1 MVKRQLLGLL
11 ILFSALAGLAPAT
24 AWGAAESF
32 DPEAA
37 LQRAVEALREGQR
50 QRALDELQA
59 LTVREPTFRVAHWLY
74 GDLLALH
81 AGRPVQVPLR
91 DNDFDTLSSL
101 TDEIALRLAAESAAP
116 GPDRVPNA
124 IMAVAERHRHV
135 IVVDLNRARLF
146 VMENRG
152 GELVLLRH
160 HYASIGRNG
169 SRKEVEGDLR
179 TPVGI
184 YHVTQWLPDGQLPE
198 LYGAGA
204 FPVSYPNA
212 WDRFKRRTGYGI
224 WLHGVPRSTFARAP
238 RSSEG
243 CVTMANQDLEAL
255 RSEVEVGQTP
265 VVFSDELE
273 WVSAEEAAAEREAWT
288 ARLEGWRSRW
298 SAVDTDGYLAF
309 YHPDFTTTGMD
320 LPRFAAHKRRVNQG
334 KTFIDV
340 QLGDLNLWRY
350 PGTGEPVVLAEF
362 TQHYRS
368 SNFTSSTQK
377 QQFWRQDAD
386 GEWRIF
392 REVNR

>member
-1 MVKRQLLGLL
+1 MILRLLSLPLL
-11 ILFSALAGLAPAT
+11 WSGLALGPAV
-24 AWGAAESF
+24 AATEAF
-32 DPEAA
+32 NPETA

-59 LTVREPTFRVAHWLY
+59 LTVREPTFRIAHWLY
-74 GDLLALH
+74 GDLLALR
-81 AGRPVQVPLR
+81 AGRPIQVPLR
-91 DNDFDTLSSL
+91 DTDLDTLTSL
-101 TDEIALRLAAESAAP
+101 NDEIALRLAADATAP
-116 GPDRVPNA
+116 MPGMVPNA
-124 IMAVAERHRHV
+124 VMTLAERHRHV
-135 IVVDLNRARLF
+135 VVVDLARARLF

-184 YHVTQWLPDGQLPE
+184 YHITQWLPDGQLPE

-212 WDRFKRRTGYGI
+212 WDRFKGRTGYGI
-224 WLHGVPRSTFARAP
+224 WLHGVPRTTYARAP

-243 CVTMANQDLEAL
+243 CVTMANLDLEAL
-255 RSEVEVGQTP
+255 RQEVEIGQTP
-265 VVFSDELE
+265 VIFSDELE
-273 WVSAEEAAAEREAWT
+273 WVSAETAAAERLAWQ
-288 ARLEGWRSRW
+288 ARIEGWRSRW
-298 SAVDTDGYLAF
+298 SAVDTEAYLDH
-309 YHPDFTTTGMD
+309 YHPEFTTTGMD
-320 LPRFAAHKRRVNQG
+320 LAKFAAHKRRVNQG

-340 QLGDLNLWRY
+340 QLSDLNLWRY
-350 PGTGEPVVLAEF
+350 PGTDEPMVLAEF

-368 SNFTSSTQK
+368 SNFASSTQK
-377 QQFWRQDAD
+377 QQFWRQGVD
-386 GEWRIF
+386 GQWRIF

>member
-1 MVKRQLLGLL
+1 VSLRLLSLPLLWSGLAL
-11 ILFSALAGLAPAT
+11 GPALA
-24 AWGAAESF
+24 AAEPF
-32 DPEAA
+32 NPEAA

-59 LTVREPTFRVAHWLY
+59 LTVREPTFRIAHWLY
-74 GDLLALH
+74 GDLLALR

-91 DNDFDTLSSL
+91 DNDLDTLTSL
-101 TDEIALRLAAESAAP
+101 NDEIALRLAADAAVPAP
-116 GPDRVPNA
+116 GQVPNA
-124 IMAVAERHRHV
+124 VMALAERHRHV
-135 IVVDLNRARLF
+135 VVVDLTRARLF

-179 TPVGI
+179 TPVGV

-212 WDRFKRRTGYGI
+212 WDRFKGRTGYGI
-224 WLHGVPRSTFARAP
+224 WLHGVPRTTYARAP

-243 CVTMANQDLEAL
+243 CVTMANLDLEAL
-255 RSEVEVGQTP
+255 RQEVEIGQTP
-265 VVFSDELE
+265 VIFSDELA
-273 WVSAEEAAAEREAWT
+273 WVSTEAAAAERLAWQQ
-288 ARLEGWRSRW
+288 RIEDWRSRW
-298 SAVDTDGYLAF
+298 SAVDTEAYLDY
-309 YHPDFTTTGMD
+309 YHPEFTTTGMNRAQFD
-320 LPRFAAHKRRVNQG
+320 AHKRRVNQG

-340 QLGDLNLWRY
+340 QLDDLNLWRY
-350 PGTGEPVVLAEF
+350 PGADEPMVLAEF

-368 SNFTSSTQK
+368 NNFASSTQK